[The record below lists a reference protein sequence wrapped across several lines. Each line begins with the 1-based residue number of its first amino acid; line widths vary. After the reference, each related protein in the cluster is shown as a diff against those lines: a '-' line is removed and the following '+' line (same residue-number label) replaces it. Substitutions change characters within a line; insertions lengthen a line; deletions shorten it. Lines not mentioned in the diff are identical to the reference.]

1 LEVGGDYF
9 DFIPLK
15 GAKLGI
21 AIGDVSG
28 KGTQAAFYMTLAKGF
43 LKALSPHHDS
53 PAVVLS
59 HLNKL
64 FYENVDRGAFISM
77 VYATVDIKGRTIT
90 IARAGHNPVI
100 MRKSEAVDVEVL
112 QPTGLGLGL
121 EAGETFAK
129 TIEEVSVPFKP
140 GDAFVFYTDGFSEA
154 MNRQKQEFGE
164 EQLYGVVNAVSGG
177 SAQHIL
183 DEVFSAVRKFAGRE
197 KQHDDMT
204 LVVLKIT

>member
-1 LEVGGDYF
+1 
-9 DFIPLK
+9 
-15 GAKLGI
+15 
-21 AIGDVSG
+21 
-28 KGTQAAFYMTLAKGF
+28 
-43 LKALSPHHDS
+43 
-53 PAVVLS
+53 
-59 HLNKL
+59 
-64 FYENVDRGAFISM
+64 
-77 VYATVDIKGRTIT
+77 VDIKGRTIT

-154 MNRQKQEFGE
+154 MNKQKQEFGE